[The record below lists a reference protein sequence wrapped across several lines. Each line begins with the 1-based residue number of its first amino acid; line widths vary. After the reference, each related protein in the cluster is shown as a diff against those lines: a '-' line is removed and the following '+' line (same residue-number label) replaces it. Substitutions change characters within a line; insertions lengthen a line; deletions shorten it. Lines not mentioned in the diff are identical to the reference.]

1 MPTRRPRPCARRS
14 ARPTAAAPSR
24 WPTTNGTASPRRP
37 SGRGSRTSRTS
48 WRWSRRCPAQG
59 EPGGCGRPRGCR
71 PKRSRRSWSS
81 SRRRCSPR
89 PTTCASSTRP
99 SCATRSRPCGASS
112 TSSSPPP
119 DGCPSATLR
128 AVELER
134 KSIERR
140 DFPEVRRGY
149 EPAEV
154 DAHLARIAEAVE
166 QLRGA
171 STAATAAQRVRAIV
185 EAAERSAAEIE
196 AGAREQAERGRTRA
210 QADLAETLSR
220 AGKAEGLLEQA
231 AEELERLRE
240 ALATLRGTLEPPAS
254 EPAVAASAPLA
265 PQPPAEPEEA
275 PGAPHTAAEA
285 EEAHPATAHAEPRDA
300 EVPAEGAQPMAAEGA

>member
-1 MPTRRPRPCARRS
+1 M
-14 ARPTAAAPSR
+14 
-24 WPTTNGTASPRRP
+24 
-37 SGRGSRTSRTS
+37 
-48 WRWSRRCPAQG
+48 
-59 EPGGCGRPRGCR
+59 
-71 PKRSRRSWSS
+71 
-81 SRRRCSPR
+81 
-89 PTTCASSTRP
+89 
-99 SCATRSRPCGASS
+99 
-112 TSSSPPP
+112 
-119 DGCPSATLR
+119 
-128 AVELER
+128 ELER

-140 DFPEVRRGY
+140 DFPVARRGY

-210 QADLAETLSR
+210 QSDLAETLSR
-220 AGKAEGLLEQA
+220 AEKAEGLLEQA
-231 AEELERLRE
+231 AEELERLRG

-254 EPAVAASAPLA
+254 EPALTVPAPPA

-275 PGAPHTAAEA
+275 PGEADTAVEA
-285 EEAHPATAHAEPRDA
+285 EEAQPATAHAEPREAEAPAHEAAPRAGAGGDGARLIALNMALNGTPREETARYLAENFQLDDA
-300 EVPAEGAQPMAAEGA
+300 DALLDDVYAG